1 MSPTFD
7 PDGPATG
14 DGVFGLANTPEDA
27 AVVIIPV
34 PFEATTSFG
43 RGTAGGP
50 AAILEASRQVDLH
63 DLETGE
69 PWREGLVMLPIP
81 DEVVAWNAE
90 ACELAAPIISAGGAG
105 DDPNLRTRL
114 DRVNTIGA
122 ALNAHVEAATA
133 AVLAAGK
140 IPAILG
146 GDHAVPF
153 GAHKAAARRFPGLG
167 LLHID
172 AHADLRVAYEGFEWS
187 HASILYNTLSKVD
200 GIGAVSQ
207 VGLRDIGAAERAWAE
222 QDDRVRWFTDPEI
235 AWELA
240 EGLTWQQICHRI
252 IAPLP
257 DKVWI
262 TFDVDGLDPA
272 LCPNTGT
279 PVPGG
284 LSWRHA
290 MVLLTVLAASG
301 RQIVGFDL
309 VEVSDQPWDANVGA
323 RLLYKLAGFAL
334 STRPGAR

>member
-14 DGVFGLANTPEDA
+14 DGVFGLANTRDDA

-50 AAILEASRQVDLH
+50 AAILEATRQVDLH

-90 ACELAAPIISAGGAG
+90 ACALAAPIIAAGGAG
-105 DDPNLRTRL
+105 DDPTLHTNLA
-114 DRVNTIGA
+114 RVNAIGE
-122 ALNAHVEAATA
+122 ALNAHVEAETA

-187 HASILYNTLSKVD
+187 HASILYNTLTKVD

-240 EGLTWQQICHRI
+240 EGLTWQHICHRI
-252 IAPLP
+252 VAPLP

-301 RQIVGFDL
+301 REIVGFDL